1 MNRREFLIGTGT
13 AAAGY
18 LGADLLARGAEDPAA
33 AGAPMVRVAVIGF
46 GHSHVWGLIDA
57 LRRRPDVEIVA
68 ACEEDPAIRADL
80 AKDGRIKITHADY
93 RQLLAEPNID
103 AIAVGEWF
111 GRRGR
116 IVIDSLKSGRPAIS
130 DKPLCTTLE
139 DYEEI
144 ARLSHDRHLAVGM
157 MLELRDTGV
166 FIKMRDLAQAGEIG
180 DIREIDVGAQHPL
193 SLESRPHWYHE
204 AGKHGG
210 TINDIGI
217 HAFDALPWLT
227 GLGFRRVAGA
237 RAWQTKGLPE
247 GSHFKNGGQVLLEM
261 DNGAG
266 MIGSFS
272 YVQPSHLGYT
282 VPMYWRITLWGGSGV
297 LEASHPVPH
306 VSLYKDNEKT
316 PRVIP
321 PAPKGDDTWLDSFV
335 REVRGQPGPS
345 LSTADVLQATRTSLL
360 VQAAADEGKC
370 NVML

>member
-18 LGADLLARGAEDPAA
+18 LGAGLLARGGEDPAA
-33 AGAPMVRVAVIGF
+33 GGVPKVRVAVIGF
-46 GHSHVWGLIDA
+46 GHNHVWGLISA
-57 LRRRPDVEIVA
+57 MRRRPDLEIVA
-68 ACEEDPAIRADL
+68 ACEEDPAIRAEV
-80 AKDGRIKITHADY
+80 AKDGRIKITHTDY
-93 RQLLAEPNID
+93 RQLLAEPDID
-103 AIAVGEWF
+103 VIAVGDWF
-111 GRRGR
+111 GRRGQ
-116 IVIDSLKSGRPAIS
+116 IVIDSLRSGRPAIS
-130 DKPLCTTLE
+130 DKPLCTKLA

-144 ARLSHDRHLAVGM
+144 DRLSREKRLAVGL
-157 MLELRDTGV
+157 MLEVRDDGV
-166 FIKMRDLAQAGEIG
+166 FGKMRELVEAGEIG

-217 HAFDALPWLT
+217 HAFDAVPWLT

-237 RAWQTKGLPE
+237 RAWQTRGLPD

-266 MIGSFS
+266 MMGSFS
-272 YVQPSHLGYT
+272 YVQPSHLGYA

-306 VSLYKDNEKT
+306 VTLYKDSEKA
-316 PRVIP
+316 PLVFP
-321 PAPKGDDTWLDSFV
+321 AAPKGDDTWLDSFL
-335 REVRGQPGPS
+335 REVRGQPGAS
-345 LSTADVLQATRTSLL
+345 LSTGEVLRATRMSLL